1 MSGDNETT
9 SVNEN
14 LINNSIN
21 NLRRSESSLVQ
32 KAAMTRHSTLVETV
46 SINYEDFTEGFL
58 TCSTCLCT
66 YDGSDHCPKL
76 LHCSH
81 TVCRSCLEKIA
92 SLAGVRESGSFRCP
106 ICRETI
112 PLPRGGVVTLPPS
125 FLVNQLLDLMARQR
139 REIIPKCSIHNQ
151 QELLF
156 CETCDVVFCNVC
168 TNGQHVNNGQ
178 GAAKNSPTKNSPNHK
193 SSEHTVS
200 DFIP

>member
-1 MSGDNETT
+1 MSLENET

-14 LINNSIN
+14 LISNI
-21 NLRRSESSLVQ
+21 RMSESSLVE

-92 SLAGVRESGSFRCP
+92 SLPGVRESGSFRCP
-106 ICRETI
+106 ICRESI

-125 FLVNQLLDLMARQR
+125 FLVNQLLDLMTRQR

-156 CETCDVVFCNVC
+156 CETCDVVFCNIC
-168 TNGQHVNNGQ
+168 TNGQHINGQ
-178 GAAKNSPTKNSPNHK
+178 GNVKNSPAKNTKNS
-193 SSEHTVS
+193 EHMVSPLTVHHFFS
-200 DFIP
+200 L